1 MSNLLNH
8 AKRELELAGAGD
20 TLYGEM
26 LPEAVLELL
35 KVFADQGHSGMS
47 ASVVR
52 QLFNKL
58 SDFEP
63 LTPLTGEDDEWN
75 EIGENYFQNNRCSH
89 VFKENGRAYDS
100 RGKIFRDPTGAT
112 YTSINSRVNIEFP
125 YIPTTEYVDV
135 QE

>member
-1 MSNLLNH
+1 
-8 AKRELELAGAGD
+8 
-20 TLYGEM
+20 
-26 LPEAVLELL
+26 
-35 KVFADQGHSGMS
+35 MS
-47 ASVVR
+47 ASIVR
-52 QLFNKL
+52 QIFNKL

-63 LTPLTGEDDEWN
+63 LTPLTGEAHEWN

-100 RGKIFRDPTGAT
+100 HGKIFRDPTGAT